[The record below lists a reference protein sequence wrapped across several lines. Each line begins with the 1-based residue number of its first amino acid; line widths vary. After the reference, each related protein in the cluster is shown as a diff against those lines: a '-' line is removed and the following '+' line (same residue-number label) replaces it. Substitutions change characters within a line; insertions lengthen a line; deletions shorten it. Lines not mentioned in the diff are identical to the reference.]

1 VTYYRR
7 FLADG
12 AGKVPAAR
20 LSTAQTELDALLT
33 LVGRVT
39 VTITPA
45 TDGATL
51 AVDDKPL
58 NSSAMPLILAPGEHR
73 LVARAPGRRDAEQ
86 TVQVSAGQVLTIELA
101 LGELHPAQ
109 PGNGGGVEQVAPP
122 PPSSLSSPSR
132 RRLAVDAGFGM
143 NLRRLGNTGA
153 PSIGL
158 GAEIGSRFGVGIDL
172 VLVAYAVVP
181 SIRVRV
187 AGDALSLHVI
197 GAMPVAFPGDPMS
210 GRFVAVAGGL
220 GLRYRLTPRT
230 AFRAE
235 SYVSLASKDQGTTIP
250 TFLGGE
256 LWF

>member
-1 VTYYRR
+1 
-7 FLADG
+7 
-12 AGKVPAAR
+12 
-20 LSTAQTELDALLT
+20 
-33 LVGRVT
+33 

-45 TDGATL
+45 TDGVTL

-58 NSSAMPLILAPGEHR
+58 DRSAMPLILAPGEHR

-86 TVQVSAGQVLTIELA
+86 AVQVAAGEALTVELA
-101 LGELHPAQ
+101 LGELLVAAGNAP
-109 PGNGGGVEQVAPP
+109 PGNGGTIEQVAPP
-122 PPSSLSSPSR
+122 RSSPLSSPSR

-158 GAEIGSRFGVGIDL
+158 GAEIGSRVGVGIDL

-187 AGDALSLHVI
+187 AGDALSLHVV
-197 GAMPVAFPGDPMS
+197 GAMPVAFPADSMS
-210 GRFVAVAGGL
+210 ESFLAVAGGL
-220 GLRYRLTPRT
+220 GLRYRLTPRV

-235 SYVSLASKDQGTTIP
+235 SYVSIASKDQGTTIP